1 MRLLAN
7 QRDVMEVGLYG
18 DADFWTLRKL
28 AERLRDQLLNE
39 ENITQVEMG
48 NVPEY
53 ITHVEIPWHRLREY
67 NITLG
72 QVADIIRQS
81 SEDVPAGD
89 VSTNS
94 GEILL
99 RVKER
104 KQWAEEFG
112 QIEIVSA
119 ESGGE
124 CNVGRHYHN

>member
-1 MRLLAN
+1 
-7 QRDVMEVGLYG
+7 MEVGLYG

>member
-1 MRLLAN
+1 VRLLAN